1 MSKYS
6 QTFLLNWWRSFC
18 LTCFLSKCRSYS
30 TSKIKREK
38 LRKAN
43 QISQKRCHQGDLYFD
58 FLKWLFLVHLLF
70 VENQLV
76 DGQTSRK
83 IVIFGFNVLFTTY
96 NLNITTNFSKN
107 CLQGV
112 WICVILRNNF
122 LSILRMPG
130 SLRRQYQFISV
141 TEEPTFSYNSSINFW
156 RVSYKNW

>member
-1 MSKYS
+1 MLEGLVSS
-6 QTFLLNWWRSFC
+6 LC
-18 LTCFLSKCRSYS
+18 LSKCQNTPKLSFSTDDAVSAWLAFYLNVVRILPAKWNEKSY
-30 TSKIKREK
+30 EK
-38 LRKAN
+38 LIRFLEN
-43 QISQKRCHQGDLYFD
+43 VVTRGELYFD

-83 IVIFGFNVLFTTY
+83 IVIFGFNLLFTPC

-122 LSILRMPG
+122 
-130 SLRRQYQFISV
+130 
-141 TEEPTFSYNSSINFW
+141 
-156 RVSYKNW
+156 